1 MMKKEEILEKSKKT
15 GIDEREEM
23 IETGSYNWG
32 LITVLG
38 MVLFFGI
45 WNLVH
50 GVRSYELV
58 SIFTGY
64 ITTTSFYKYKKLGS
78 NKFLVS
84 GILGTIGVIAG
95 TIAFFLGA

>member
-1 MMKKEEILEKSKKT
+1 MKKEEILEKSKKT

-23 IETGSYNWG
+23 IEIGSYNCG

-38 MVLFFGI
+38 MLLFFGI

-50 GVRSYELV
+50 GVRSYELI
-58 SIFTGY
+58 SIFTAY
-64 ITTTSFYKYKKLGS
+64 ITTTSFYKYKKLGA
-78 NKFLVS
+78 KKLLVS
-84 GILGTIGVIAG
+84 GVLGTIGVIAG